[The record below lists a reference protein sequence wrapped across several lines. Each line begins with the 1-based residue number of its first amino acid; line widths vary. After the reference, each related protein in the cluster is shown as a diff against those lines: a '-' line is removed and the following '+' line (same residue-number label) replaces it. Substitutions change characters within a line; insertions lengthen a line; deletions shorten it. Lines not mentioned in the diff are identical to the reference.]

1 MGCYEL
7 QGLSGPLGD
16 GLLDSDGDGFSNAA
30 EDITGTNPNDDT
42 SYFSVSRVVD
52 GTGQV
57 TLMWESIP
65 GRQYVLQTTSNLMAG
80 WNDVM
85 VVNGTGGTIS
95 LPAPMPTDTARYYR
109 VQVRKP

>member
-16 GLLDSDGDGFSNAA
+16 GLLDSDGDGISNAA
-30 EDITGTNPNDDT
+30 EDIAGTDPNDDA
-42 SYFSVSRVVD
+42 SYFGVSRAID
-52 GTGQV
+52 GSGRV
-57 TLMWESIP
+57 ILMWESIT
-65 GRQYVLQTTSNLMAG
+65 GRQYVLQTTTNLITG
-80 WNDVM
+80 WSDVT